1 VISHFNLVLL
11 YFTFFSNIELPLYV
25 CVCKNYDM
33 GYKAQAIVNLRAASW
48 AVNLC
53 YFIQFIYSQIGF
65 KRDSASPTTNFTVR
79 HGIAVEQDAI
89 ASAIATALLM
99 LYLHAS
105 DIPKHSTFNRSR
117 AATVLWGTDFRSRPS
132 TKLWRI
138 YPYILACKLTLKL
151 TKCYKLGDRLIR
163 AWIWSHTNYL
173 TWRNFSD
180 HAITPILPFSRTY
193 SHKNW
198 DCSK

>member
-1 VISHFNLVLL
+1 MISHFNLSLL

-33 GYKAQAIVNLRAASW
+33 GYKAQAIVNLQAASW
-48 AVNLC
+48 AVNLG

-65 KRDSASPTTNFTVR
+65 KRDSASPTTNLTAR
-79 HGIAVEQDAI
+79 HCFAASIAVEQDAI
-89 ASAIATALLM
+89 AAAIAIALLM

-105 DIPKHSTFNRSR
+105 DVHIQSSFNRSR

-138 YPYILACKLTLKL
+138 YPYILAYKPTLKL
-151 TKCYKLGDRLIR
+151 TKYFKLGIGLYAHESDLIQT
-163 AWIWSHTNYL
+163 IWHDATSQ
-173 TWRNFSD
+173 
-180 HAITPILPFSRTY
+180 ITQ
-193 SHKNW
+193 
-198 DCSK
+198 